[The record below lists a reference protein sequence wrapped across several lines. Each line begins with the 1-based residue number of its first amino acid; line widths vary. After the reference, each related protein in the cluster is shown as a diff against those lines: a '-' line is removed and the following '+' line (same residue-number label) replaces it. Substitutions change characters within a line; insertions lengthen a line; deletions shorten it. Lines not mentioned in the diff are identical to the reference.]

1 MRQNDA
7 KKCPKKYHNLGQ
19 RRYNFDPLGLEV
31 VRIYL
36 SDQKFNHNPES
47 NEDIH
52 WAHFEPITRPLKP
65 LADYRAADLFW
76 CGPEWLGPSAEI
88 QGLPDNRLGALG
100 VWLWAQSVPN
110 GCLHWILGYG

>member
-1 MRQNDA
+1 MRYKKTQNEA
-7 KKCPKKYHNLGQ
+7 RLEPK
-19 RRYNFDPLGLEV
+19 LEV